1 MKSTGPNYSVSQ
13 PGAFS
18 AGIRAGMQ
26 FTEDLKSRSIV
37 PQTIIQTGIWQLDY
51 ALGGGLRTGE
61 VSVIG
66 ASTGHGKSALAEQIA
81 LYASTQVETTYFG
94 LELGARTTEIR
105 MVAKIMHTDKRT
117 VDGLIRDCPD
127 NQKLL
132 DAVACLTFDRK
143 KLIVEERNH
152 DEDFYSVDM
161 FKMMLANESKLYIVD
176 HPRHLDDW
184 STNGFREAREL
195 AAARV
200 VRKMCSAAKYL
211 NAHVI
216 IVSQLKSALQK
227 SRPVMQD
234 LADTYALAQ
243 SVDTVMLLHRPFRG
257 KGSMDTV
264 TEVIL
269 DKNRNGPEGITHVR
283 WDGPRMKYS
292 EMLPA
297 EEATLAC
304 CKPKRK
310 RTYNPDRPIV
320 NWGSD

>member
-1 MKSTGPNYSVSQ
+1 VKSSGPDYSLSA

-26 FTEDLKSRSIV
+26 LTADLKSRSIV

-94 LELGARTTEIR
+94 LELGARTTETR

-117 VDGLIRDCPD
+117 VDGLIHSCPD
-127 NQKLL
+127 NEKLL
-132 DAVACLTFDRK
+132 NAVQCLTFERK
-143 KLIVEERNH
+143 KLIVEQRDH
-152 DEDFYSVDM
+152 DEEFFSTDM
-161 FKMMLANESKLYIVD
+161 FKMMLANESKLYIID

-184 STNGFREAREL
+184 HTNYLRESREQ

-200 VRKMCSAAKYL
+200 VRKICSAAKYL
-211 NAHVI
+211 NAHI
-216 IVSQLKSALQK
+216 IVVSQLKSALQK
-227 SRPVMQD
+227 SRPIMQD

-257 KGSMDTV
+257 KGWMDTV

-283 WDGPRMKYS
+283 WHGPHMKYS

-297 EEATLAC
+297 EEAALTC
-304 CKPKRK
+304 CKSKRK
-310 RTYNPDRPIV
+310 RKDVEAGTMTR
-320 NWGSD
+320 WGDD